1 MASAITRQKILD
13 NAVACFN
20 RDGIANVRL
29 QHIAEE
35 AHISVGNMTYHFRTK
50 DVIVQSVWEQLVRRQ
65 RALIDEFRVLPLFE
79 DIDRLFV
86 AIFELQQECRFFY
99 LDTLEIMR
107 AYPEIRAD
115 HRQHVQWQVQQMDLA
130 IQFNLARGAF
140 GSSIAGPYSEPL
152 ARHFWTIA
160 DQWMYR
166 QKVLDMPGDDYI
178 VFRETL
184 WALFVPHF
192 TDTGWSEYRQ
202 LNALNLERIF

>member
-1 MASAITRQKILD
+1 MASVLTRQKILD
-13 NAVACFN
+13 NAVVCFN

-35 AHISVGNMTYHFRTK
+35 AGISVGNMTYHFRTK

-79 DIDRLFV
+79 DIERLLAAMF
-86 AIFELQQECRFFY
+86 ALQQEYRFFY

-107 AYPEIRAD
+107 AYPDIRSE
-115 HRQHVQWQVQQMDLA
+115 HGQHVHWQVLQMDLA
-130 IQFNLARGAF
+130 VAFNMSRGAF
-140 GSSIAGPYSEPL
+140 GPAVAEPYSEAL
-152 ARHFWTIA
+152 ARRFWMIA

-166 QKVLDMPGDDYI
+166 QKVLDVPGNDYAA
-178 VFRETL
+178 FRETL
-184 WALFVPHF
+184 WSVFSPHF

-202 LNALNLERIF
+202 LNALNLEKIF